1 MTKLVKI
8 NKSYCKISSF
18 TYICKIKVDLILRET
33 MNKDIIDSLAK
44 ASEYLKNEE
53 IDKAMDLFESVIVED
68 SKNVEALLGC
78 GRIWQKRGDFKNALN
93 CYYKVLAVDAD
104 NTVAKTSIEMLN
116 GIFSYYNKDL
126 INP

>member
-1 MTKLVKI
+1 
-8 NKSYCKISSF
+8 
-18 TYICKIKVDLILRET
+18 

-44 ASEYLKNEE
+44 ASRYLKNEE
-53 IDKAMDLFESVIVED
+53 IDKAMALFESVVEED

-93 CYYKVLAVDAD
+93 CYYKVLAVDGD

>member
-1 MTKLVKI
+1 
-8 NKSYCKISSF
+8 
-18 TYICKIKVDLILRET
+18 

-44 ASEYLKNEE
+44 ASGYLKNEE
-53 IDKAMDLFESVIVED
+53 IEKAMTLFESVIEKD
-68 SKNVEALLGC
+68 SKNIEALLGC

-93 CYYKVLAVDAD
+93 CYYKVLAVEED
-104 NTVAKTSIEMLN
+104 NVVAKTSIEMLN